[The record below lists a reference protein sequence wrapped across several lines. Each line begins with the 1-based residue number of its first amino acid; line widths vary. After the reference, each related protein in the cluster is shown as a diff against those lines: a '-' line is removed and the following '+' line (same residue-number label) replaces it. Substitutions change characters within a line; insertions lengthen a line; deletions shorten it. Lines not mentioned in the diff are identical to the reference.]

1 MLEVILNIDLKV
13 MSKTVN
19 VAFAKIAVALVAL
32 AMVFSVVAPA
42 SAQNVED
49 MSLEELIALVTQ
61 LQAQLGGG
69 DDMSGG
75 SDAAVCPYTWTR
87 SLNMGDTGADVMALQ
102 QFLNSMPETQVAPA
116 GSAGGPGSETSYYGP
131 ATGAAV
137 SNFQMM
143 YRAEILT
150 PLGLVNPTTFFGNS
164 TRAQA
169 NALCVAGGDMDD
181 DMDEDEDE
189 DEDEDME
196 LSGEASVDAIE
207 IDDVADDDIEEGE
220 EDAPVAEV
228 MVEFT
233 DGDAEISRMDV
244 QLLGDGEANTNTVE
258 PWEAFESV
266 SLWVDGD
273 KVAEVNADD
282 EDDYLDEDAGTLRM
296 SGLDIVGMED
306 EELDLVIAVTVMDG
320 LDANELTDWDIS
332 VEAMRFFDA
341 DGVAT
346 TEEAN
351 DFELGDD
358 VTFTVQE
365 AGDDDEL
372 DVSSSSA
379 DPESTTLILQDDDE
393 EAYVV
398 FAFDLDTDDSTN
410 DVEVEQI
417 IVDGAVAS
425 GTPVA
430 DLVDGNDVR
439 LLLDGDEVD
448 TDDVTVAGN
457 TITFDF
463 DSGDLVI
470 DAGEEITLEM
480 EVTFDALLPVNEGSE
495 ISFSLTG
502 NTTKIQAEG
511 ADDLGASQISG
522 AASGETHTL
531 ITAGI
536 VVLAEDVETST
547 DTSGDNDTLGEFT
560 IDFDV
565 TAYDGDFYIT
575 DNSAAN
581 TGSDGAVFLIEGP
594 ATTTATIT
602 STLTS
607 TGDEDTTGVFTV
619 EDGETETFTLRVTA
633 DVATSGD
640 YRVTL
645 RKVYYSTNT
654 DGATG
659 AVERALNPVQDYR
672 TDYETIQAN

>member
-1 MLEVILNIDLKV
+1 

-137 SNFQMM
+137 SNFQMK

>member
-137 SNFQMM
+137 SNFQMK

-244 QLLGDGEANTNTVE
+244 QLLGAGQANTNTVE

-619 EDGETETFTLRVTA
+619 EEGETETFTLRVTA

>member
-619 EDGETETFTLRVTA
+619 EEGETETFTLRVTA